1 MPKLLECYWEEH
13 MQPKALD
20 LFQAFQSDSLP
31 RNGGYIVSSFFD
43 STSSY
48 SIYEIVSYDAVK
60 SIHASAEG
68 LTFQSDGLK
77 LYILFEPP
85 GYAKKHI
92 EPFRRDSKEQIP
104 LRFSELRTFT
114 AKDQT
119 KVYVSKEPQ
128 QSFGSFTILKP
139 TNINFS
145 LVFFK
150 LDDILDT
157 MEMFFTKTLNK
168 EAGVRQEYA
177 KKAAKTI
184 VDGINAL
191 HSAF

>member
-1 MPKLLECYWEEH
+1 

-20 LFQAFQSDSLP
+20 LFQAYSSDSLP
-31 RNGGYIVSSFFD
+31 RDGGYIVSSFFD
-43 STSSY
+43 STSAY
-48 SIYEIVSYDAVK
+48 SIYEIVSYNSVK
-60 SIHASAEG
+60 SIHSTSEG

-77 LYILFEPP
+77 LFILVEPP
-85 GYAKKHI
+85 SYSKKNV

-104 LRFSELRTFT
+104 HRFNELKKFT

-119 KVYVSKEPQ
+119 TVYVSKEPQ
-128 QSFGSFTILKP
+128 QSFGSFTVLKP
-139 TNINFS
+139 TNINFA

-150 LDDILDT
+150 QDDLLET
-157 MEMFFTKTLNK
+157 MEMFFTKTLNR

-184 VDGINAL
+184 TESIKDL